1 MTQKQKKTIKEEIE
15 DKIDDFWWEG
25 YALKIATNKYGEAQ
39 EYRKKKV
46 KEIATKILSLFKKE
60 LDDTFLHLMK
70 EFANTPIDKRGTGW
84 DWLKK
89 ARDKLI
95 EELT

>member
-1 MTQKQKKTIKEEIE
+1 MKKQKKIKEELMEILKE
-15 DKIDDFWWEG
+15 FDKYTETGVLETWIDN
-25 YALKIATNKYGEAQ
+25 YAT
-39 EYRKKKV
+39 
-46 KEIATKILSLFKKE
+46 EILNLFKE
-60 LDDTFLHLMK
+60 RLNDTFHHLMK

-95 EELT
+95 EELK